1 MFLKVGVFLYFLDL
15 LTKCSGVCQPPCSVT
30 GWGSWSSCRANGTQ
44 TRDKLYCCPKGITT
58 LDACLQNCS
67 ITPESPAVQSC
78 VYTDSKTLTT
88 KAGIIVTHASKYI
101 LRGLSK
107 RRDEFLHVHVL
118 ENFVNWLLEITFE
131 LSYLSVFV
139 PVNVCACESL
149 SRVKT
154 FKKKVFRSWKLT
166 QTELRYMWLKTLR
179 SWAW

>member
-1 MFLKVGVFLYFLDL
+1 MFTVQNQAMFLKVGVFLYFLDL
-15 LTKCSGVCQPPCSVT
+15 LSKCSGVCQPPCSVT

-67 ITPESPAVQSC
+67 ITPESPDVQSC

-107 RRDEFLHVHVL
+107 RRWILPC
-118 ENFVNWLLEITFE
+118 T
-131 LSYLSVFV
+131 
-139 PVNVCACESL
+139 C
-149 SRVKT
+149 T
-154 FKKKVFRSWKLT
+154 WKLRKLAT
-166 QTELRYMWLKTLR
+166 RNNFSIKLSFRFCTCKLVCVRELI
-179 SWAW
+179 